1 MSATQLGYYR
11 VHKPARGNR
20 AMDTFSSPVFSD
32 EQKARRYLE
41 RLRWPKGPLCP
52 RCGSVDHA
60 YEIKPAGVYRCAD
73 PKCQAN
79 FTVTG
84 GTVMARSHIA
94 LTKWLRA
101 FHLMCSSR
109 SGVSARQLQ
118 QTLGITYRSA
128 WFMAQRIRKAMAAG
142 GVGLAVADSTAE
154 QTPETGRRL
163 PRIRSRTGRKT
174 P

>member
-1 MSATQLGYYR
+1 
-11 VHKPARGNR
+11 
-20 AMDTFSSPVFSD
+20 MDTFSSPVFSD

-52 RCGSVDHA
+52 RCGSIDRA
-60 YEIKPAGVYRCAD
+60 YEIKPAGVYRCAN

-84 GTVMARSHIA
+84 NTVMARSHIA
-94 LTKWLRA
+94 LHKWLRA
-101 FHLMCSSR
+101 FHLMCSSKN
-109 SGVSARQLQ
+109 GISARELQ

-128 WFMAQRIRKAMAAG
+128 WFMVQRIRKAMAAG
-142 GVGLAVADSTAE
+142 GVELARGPSAAE
-154 QTPETGRRL
+154 QASETGRRL
-163 PRIRSRTGRKT
+163 PRIRSRTGRRA

>member
-1 MSATQLGYYR
+1 
-11 VHKPARGNR
+11 
-20 AMDTFSSPVFSD
+20 MDTFSSPVFSD

-52 RCGSVDHA
+52 CCGSVDDA
-60 YEIKPAGVYRCAD
+60 YEIKPAGVYRCAN

-84 GTVMARSHIA
+84 NTVMERSHIA
-94 LTKWLRA
+94 LHKWLRA

-109 SGVSARQLQ
+109 NGVSARQLQ

-128 WFMAQRIRKAMAAG
+128 WFMRQRVRKAMTAG
-142 GVGLAVADSTAE
+142 GVEPLDGPRTAAPATE
-154 QTPETGRRL
+154 ATKPPARL
-163 PRIRSRTGRKT
+163 RIRTGRKT

>member
-1 MSATQLGYYR
+1 
-11 VHKPARGNR
+11 
-20 AMDTFSSPVFSD
+20 MDTFASPVFSD

-52 RCGSVDHA
+52 RCGGVDHA
-60 YEIKPAGVYRCAD
+60 YEIKPAGVYRCAN
-73 PKCQAN
+73 PTCQAN

-94 LTKWLRA
+94 LHKWLRA

-109 SGVSARQLQ
+109 NGVSARELA
-118 QTLGITYRSA
+118 QTLGLTYRSA

-142 GVGLAVADSTAE
+142 GVGLAVGDSVFDQASG
-154 QTPETGRRL
+154 TGRRST
-163 PRIRSRTGRKT
+163 RIKRRTRLKT

>member
-1 MSATQLGYYR
+1 
-11 VHKPARGNR
+11 
-20 AMDTFSSPVFSD
+20 MDTFSSPVFTD
-32 EQKARRYLE
+32 DQKARRYLE

-60 YEIKPAGVYRCAD
+60 YEIKPAGVYRCAN
-73 PKCQAN
+73 PECQAN

-94 LTKWLRA
+94 LHKWLRA
-101 FHLMCSSR
+101 FYLMCSSR

-118 QTLGITYRSA
+118 LTLGITYRSA
-128 WFMAQRIRKAMAAG
+128 WFMVQRIRKAMAAG
-142 GVGLAVADSTAE
+142 GVELLGGSRTGEPAT
-154 QTPETGRRL
+154 ETQKRPARL
-163 PRIRSRTGRKT
+163 RSRTGRRT